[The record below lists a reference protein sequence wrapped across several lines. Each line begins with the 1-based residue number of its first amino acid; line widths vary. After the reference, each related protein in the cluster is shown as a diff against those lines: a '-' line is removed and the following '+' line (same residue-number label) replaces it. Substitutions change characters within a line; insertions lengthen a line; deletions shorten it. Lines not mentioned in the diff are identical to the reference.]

1 MNFQKLNYD
10 QLDAL
15 LCIDGLQSK
24 ENLCSTEEAHQKFM
38 KIYPKIF
45 IKKKPILPGIPEKR
59 TIGVHSCN
67 FCADAIPSEG
77 FHNIQFYLNRMTSPD
92 RLQPSFPKSRESMHN
107 LIKILKKIPIL
118 RTEEEHETVYKVL
131 NVIPDI
137 NEQLSEEEIKEVSK
151 VVVREYWVKESTVD
165 ASQGFYIILRGS
177 VKPLTKYYKRLI
189 GGNFISVPPQ
199 ATSVTNEPNPTQV
212 ASSDM
217 FGVGCCFGTFV
228 PLPSKM
234 KYDILCI
241 LTEENCDFIKIPS
254 INYLRVK
261 EEIAKHEQHAKEV
274 VVRGSPHYKNWPLI
288 FIFKLTAQL
297 KWRKFPKDYV
307 FMEEGEISKYVGFIK
322 SGYSDAYRII
332 PALVKR
338 PLGKMIKQMRQV
350 FIGQLHRYQSFGET
364 SVLLQTPSTYT
375 LKAATPVE
383 LGVINATDVL
393 ALDPVIQMLLL
404 QIIQPSFENI
414 TFVRRQDLFDWS
426 ALVTFGPVEVQ
437 KRVGPGDIPEVL
449 LHGPAEALAS
459 TWNREI
465 VKALGKVLLIPS
477 CSSPLMFT
485 EELRELKWVKKHL
498 EYHGGS

>member
-1 MNFQKLNYD
+1 MHSRSLPFPLVRVRETE
-10 QLDAL
+10 LE
-15 LCIDGLQSK
+15 IR

-67 FCADAIPSEG
+67 FCTNAVTAED
-77 FHNIQFYLNRMTSPD
+77 FHNIHFYLNKMKNPD
-92 RLQPSFPKSRESMHN
+92 RFQPSFPKSRESVQN

-118 RTEEEHETVYKVL
+118 RTEEEHEAVYKIMK
-131 NVIPDI
+131 VIPDI
-137 NEQLSEEEIKEVSK
+137 NEQLSEEQIKEISK
-151 VVVREYWVKESTVD
+151 VVLREYWVKESTVD

-177 VKPLTKYYKRLI
+177 VKPQTKYYKRLI
-189 GGNFISVPPQ
+189 GGHFISVPPQ
-199 ATSVTNEPNPTQV
+199 VTSVTNESNPTEV

-217 FGVGCCFGTFV
+217 FGVGCCFGTLV
-228 PLPSKM
+228 PLPLK
-234 KYDILCI
+234 KKHDVLTV

-261 EEIAKHEQHAKEV
+261 EDIAKHEQQAKEEV
-274 VVRGSPHYKNWPLI
+274 IRGSPFYQNWPMI

-297 KWRKFPKDYV
+297 KWRKFPTDYV

-322 SGYSDAYRII
+322 SGHGNAYRII

-338 PLGKMIKQMRQV
+338 PLGKMAKQMRQV
-350 FIGQLHRYQSFGET
+350 FIGQLHRHQSFGET

-414 TFVRRQDLFDWS
+414 TFEDLKYKYINNKKEMEWRHKK
-426 ALVTFGPVEVQ
+426 EVILQ
-437 KRVGPGDIPEVL
+437 ETLFYNGIRPG
-449 LHGPAEALAS
+449 
-459 TWNREI
+459 
-465 VKALGKVLLIPS
+465 LGKWLHTH
-477 CSSPLMFT
+477 F
-485 EELRELKWVKKHL
+485 EK
-498 EYHGGS
+498 

>member
-1 MNFQKLNYD
+1 MVKDFQKLNYD

-15 LCIDGLQSK
+15 LSIDSLQSK

-59 TIGVHSCN
+59 TLGVHSCN
-67 FCADAIPSEG
+67 FCPNAITAEG
-77 FHNIQFYLNRMTSPD
+77 LHNIHFYLNKMKSPD
-92 RLQPSFPKSRESMHN
+92 RLQPSFPKSRECVQN

-118 RTEEEHETVYKVL
+118 RTEKEHETVYKIMK
-131 NVIPDI
+131 VIPDI
-137 NEQLSEEEIKEVSK
+137 NEQLSEEEIKEISK
-151 VVVREYWVKESTVD
+151 AVLREYWVKESTVD

-177 VKPLTKYYKRLI
+177 VKPQTKYYKRLI

-199 ATSVTNEPNPTQV
+199 VTSVVESVV
-212 ASSDM
+212 AWQLPRKDS
-217 FGVGCCFGTFV
+217 FGVGCCFGTLV
-228 PLPSKM
+228 PLPLKM
-234 KYDILCI
+234 KHDVLTV

-261 EEIAKHEQHAKEV
+261 EDIAKHEQQAKEQV
-274 VVRGSPHYKNWPLI
+274 IRGSPFYQNWPMI

-297 KWRKFPKDYV
+297 KWRKFPTDYV

-322 SGYSDAYRII
+322 SGHGNAYRII

-338 PLGKMIKQMRQV
+338 PLGKMVKQMRQV
-350 FIGQLHRYQSFGET
+350 FIGQLHRHQSFGET

-393 ALDPVIQMLLL
+393 ELGIINNNELTEITLEIML
-404 QIIQPSFENI
+404 
-414 TFVRRQDLFDWS
+414 
-426 ALVTFGPVEVQ
+426 
-437 KRVGPGDIPEVL
+437 
-449 LHGPAEALAS
+449 
-459 TWNREI
+459 
-465 VKALGKVLLIPS
+465 
-477 CSSPLMFT
+477 
-485 EELRELKWVKKHL
+485 
-498 EYHGGS
+498 